1 MVAKKMK
8 KTTISTIL
16 LSLFTA
22 FVMAEDDEKSN
33 ASWSGK
39 GQLGI
44 TATSGNSDTE
54 TINAGLSLKRE
65 SGKWLSEIN
74 VNILRAS
81 SGGIDTAERF
91 VINTKTGYKFDEKNY
106 LYYGT
111 RYENDNFSGFDYT
124 ITTGVG
130 YGHKFIETDEKRL
143 IGEIGLGYKTQAL
156 DIDRSETKD
165 MVMIGKLNFMRQ
177 LTETVKFEDV
187 LIVEIGDSNT
197 FVQNDAGF
205 SFKATEKISL
215 KLAHQIRYNSD
226 VPVGF
231 EKTDTLISA
240 NLVYDF

>member
-1 MVAKKMK
+1 MK
-8 KTTISTIL
+8 KTTTL
-16 LSLFTA
+16 TLFLSLFTA
-22 FVMAEDDEKSN
+22 VVMAEDNGENKTI
-33 ASWSGK
+33 WSGK

-44 TATSGNSDTE
+44 TATSGNTETE
-54 TINAGLSLKRE
+54 TINVGFLLKRE
-65 SGKWLSEIN
+65 SSKWLSELN
-74 VNILRAS
+74 VDILRAS
-81 SGGIDTAERF
+81 SDGIDTAERF
-91 VINTKTGYKFDEKNY
+91 VVNTKTGYKFNEKSY

-124 ITTGVG
+124 ITAGLG
-130 YGHKFIETDEKRL
+130 LGHKFVDTDQKRL
-143 IGEIGLGYKTQAL
+143 IGEIGVGYKTQAL

-165 MVMIGKLNFMRQ
+165 LVMLGKLDFMRQ

-187 LIVEIGDSNT
+187 LTVEVGDSNT
-197 FVQNDAGF
+197 FIQNDAGF

-231 EKTDTLISA
+231 DNTDTLISA